1 MIEFIVGIGVNYSQV
16 LTGGV
21 VVLHKLAFDLAKR
34 GHKVHIF
41 TEPAY
46 PHPNI
51 FVSEHSFENISNIEF
66 DPNNTVI
73 IPPFDWKNN
82 TKIKHVA
89 RWALYH
95 ISNKL
100 MHNIDEDDEIFNFG
114 SFDIPTD
121 KKVHTLTTFD
131 YQKETFYDRG
141 LKRNKKYCHI
151 LLKNN
156 PPHHHEII
164 SHFNSFN
171 LDDYKSRG
179 CFKYLAE
186 KFNEYEYFITF
197 DDKTF
202 LTTAAAMC
210 GCKSIILKNNSL
222 NPFEYRNNNRIQ
234 GVGVSYGIDD
244 LDWAEK
250 TISSMPKYIDFLIES
265 DDKTIDEFINFW
277 NKKINL

>member
-1 MIEFIVGIGVNYSQV
+1 MIEFVVGIGVNYSQV

-46 PHPNI
+46 PHSNI
-51 FVSEHSFENISNIEF
+51 VVSEHSFGNISNIDF

-82 TKIKHVA
+82 TNLKYVT

-95 ISNKL
+95 TSDEL
-100 MHNIDEDDEIFNFG
+100 MQNVDKDDEIFNFG
-114 SFDIPTD
+114 TFDIPTD
-121 KKVHTLTTFD
+121 KKVYTLTNFD
-131 YQKETFYDRG
+131 YQKQTFYNKG
-141 LKRNKKYCHI
+141 LKRDKKYCHI

-156 PPHHHEII
+156 PPNAHEII
-164 SHFNSFN
+164 SYFNSFN

-179 CFKYLAE
+179 CFEYLAE

-210 GCKSIILKNNSL
+210 GCKSIILKNNSV
-222 NPFEYRNNNRIQ
+222 NPFDYRNKNKIQ
-234 GVGVSYGIDD
+234 CVGVSYGIDD
-244 LDWAEK
+244 LDWAER
-250 TISSMPKYIDFLIES
+250 TIGLMPEYVDFLIES

-277 NKKINL
+277 NKKINI